1 MAGKSGALRD
11 LGFLRDAVTQYG
23 PQFLMGLGD
32 AGERIIR
39 EAIQRTGNL
48 TQPAARQVVRPAVRA
63 IPTKAAETTQLR
75 LPLSSVT
82 REKGKF
88 VSPYGPKID
97 PADID
102 ARMAFQNRP
111 TSIMEVPRAPT
122 PLAPV
127 RGQTQ
132 MSVFSAPEPA
142 FRTTPM
148 QGPISRTA
156 QDLYANDPGTYNAIN
171 ELAQRAS
178 TYYGK
183 TVTVDDLVSPRGA
196 ELLGDLQRGQALAPR
211 TPGGMIPRG
220 PGGAVMEGTPGG
232 RITQYQRGAMTKDMG
247 DARRAYQGEP
257 IIDVDVREIQNAAG
271 GLRTLDLKKIAAL
284 SALAG
289 LGGVDLAIRQ
299 GQPEF
304 VPADRRSTIEG
315 AFDREPDVD
324 ADRSGRYVEENF
336 PGTGAGSGM
345 NQGAV
350 AIGAGSIP
358 IVTSRGRARDEALN
372 EAMQNI
378 QRPSGLT
385 KQQADLARYY
395 QQREAY
401 AQHPTTKAQILADFA
416 ALGERYAQADMAA
429 WANKNPELAYELTQ
443 KMQGKLPS
451 QQMPQ
456 AQQIGAPT
464 AEIGSDVGRTLVGNV
479 AAAGQVATT
488 DPMADAGTRDLEAVT
503 RPRMPV
509 QIGNPGPY
517 PVGTGNPGYNM
528 YGYPLINPYN

>member
-1 MAGKSGALRD
+1 MAGKQGFFKD
-11 LGFLRDAVTQYG
+11 LESIRQAVTTYG

-32 AGERIIR
+32 AGEAIIR
-39 EAIQRTGNL
+39 RVGQQGGL
-48 TQPAARQVVRPAVRA
+48 TQPAARQVRPPAARP
-63 IPTKAAETTQLR
+63 IPTRAVESTQLR
-75 LPLSSVT
+75 LPLTS
-82 REKGKF
+82 RESGRF

-102 ARMAFQNRP
+102 ARLAVQNRP
-111 TSIMEVPRAPT
+111 SIMDVPAVPRRSV
-122 PLAPV
+122 PV
-127 RGQTQ
+127 QGQTQ

-142 FRTTPM
+142 FKTTPM
-148 QGPISRTA
+148 QGPVSRTA
-156 QDLYANDPGTYNAIN
+156 QDLYANDPGTYRAID

-183 TVTVDDLVSPRGA
+183 PVTVDDLVSERGT
-196 ELLGDLQRGQALAPR
+196 LILQDLQRGQALAPR

-247 DARRAYQGEP
+247 DAGRAYQGEP

-289 LGGVDLAIRQ
+289 LGGVGLASRQ
-299 GQPEF
+299 GQPDF
-304 VPADRRSTIEG
+304 VPADRRSAIEG

-324 ADRSGRYVEENF
+324 AYRSGRYIEENF

-358 IVTSRGRARDEALN
+358 IVTSRSRGRDEALN
-372 EAMQNI
+372 EALQNI

-395 QQREAY
+395 QEREAY
-401 AQHPTTKAQILADFA
+401 AQHPTAKAQILADFA

-429 WANKNPELAYELTQ
+429 WASKNPELAYELTQ
-443 KMQGKLPS
+443 KMKGKLPS

-464 AEIGSDVGRTLVGNV
+464 AEIGSDAGRTLAGNV
-479 AAAGQVATT
+479 DMAGQVAVT
-488 DPMADAGTRDLEAVT
+488 DAMANAGARDLQQAT
-503 RPRMPV
+503 TPRMPV

>member
-1 MAGKSGALRD
+1 
-11 LGFLRDAVTQYG
+11 
-23 PQFLMGLGD
+23 
-32 AGERIIR
+32 
-39 EAIQRTGNL
+39 
-48 TQPAARQVVRPAVRA
+48 
-63 IPTKAAETTQLR
+63 
-75 LPLSSVT
+75 
-82 REKGKF
+82 
-88 VSPYGPKID
+88 
-97 PADID
+97 
-102 ARMAFQNRP
+102 
-111 TSIMEVPRAPT
+111 
-122 PLAPV
+122 
-127 RGQTQ
+127 

-142 FRTTPM
+142 FKTTPM
-148 QGPISRTA
+148 QGPVSRTA
-156 QDLYANDPGTYNAIN
+156 QDLYANDPGTYRAID

-183 TVTVDDLVSPRGA
+183 PVTVDDLVSERGT
-196 ELLGDLQRGQALAPR
+196 LILQDLQRGQALAPR

-247 DARRAYQGEP
+247 DAGRAYQGEP

-289 LGGVDLAIRQ
+289 LGGVGLASRQ
-299 GQPEF
+299 GQPDF
-304 VPADRRSTIEG
+304 VPADRRSAIEG

-324 ADRSGRYVEENF
+324 ADRSGRYVGENF
-336 PGTGAGSGM
+336 PGPGAAAGL

-350 AIGAGSIP
+350 TIGAGSIP

-429 WANKNPELAYELTQ
+429 WASKNPELAYELTQ
-443 KMQGKLPS
+443 KMKGKLPS

-464 AEIGSDVGRTLVGNV
+464 AEIGSDAGRTLAGNV
-479 AAAGQVATT
+479 DMAGQVAVT
-488 DPMADAGTRDLEAVT
+488 DAMANAGARDLQQAT
-503 RPRMPV
+503 TPRMPV